1 MLGETMAILF
11 YLYLSLSYSQ
21 ILSSSSLK
29 FESIEKALE
38 ELEELDPK
46 KSESFEQKLFP
57 LINRI
62 NNEVQIKEDSC
73 KEDNKNQ
80 NCFRDILKL
89 KKQVIEQIY
98 LSKKKYTLFLH
109 QQQLSNLEKAKDD
122 YIKKLEAQF

>member
-1 MLGETMAILF
+1 MAILF

>member
-1 MLGETMAILF
+1 MAFLF

-21 ILSSSSLK
+21 ILSTSSLK

-46 KSESFEQKLFP
+46 KTESFEQKLFP

-73 KEDNKNQ
+73 KENNKNQ

-89 KKQVIEQIY
+89 KKQVIEGIY
-98 LSKKKYTLFLH
+98 LSKKKYTLYLH
-109 QQQLSNLEKAKDD
+109 QKQLSDLEKAKDK

>member
-1 MLGETMAILF
+1 MAFLF

-21 ILSSSSLK
+21 ILSTSSLK

-46 KSESFEQKLFP
+46 KTESFEQKLFP

-73 KEDNKNQ
+73 KENNKNQ

-89 KKQVIEQIY
+89 KKQVIEGIY
-98 LSKKKYTLFLH
+98 LSKKKYTLYLH
-109 QQQLSNLEKAKDD
+109 QKQLSDLEKAKDE